1 MGLKFEEKNS
11 VLVIKIDDK
20 LDSLNASEIY
30 DKIKEKLE
38 DSDADV
44 IFNFENLD
52 YISSAGLQIL
62 ISAAKDRKALGK
74 SVSIYKPNS
83 MVDSV
88 INISGFYSFLKKAQ
102 EI

>member
-11 VLVIKIDDK
+11 VLIIEIDDK
-20 LDSLNASEIY
+20 LDFLNAKEIY
-30 DKIKEKLE
+30 DKIEEKLK
-38 DSDADV
+38 DCDLDIV
-44 IFNFENLD
+44 FNFENLD

-62 ISAAKDRKALGK
+62 IFAAKNRKALGK
-74 SVSIYKPNS
+74 SVSVYKPNS

-88 INISGFYSFLKKAQ
+88 INVAGFYTFLKKAK